1 MITRVAPYF
10 FLRDMLVL
18 GGHKLVEG
26 GEHKHH
32 EHTRRKGCVQDEL
45 QEVFEVPSP
54 HTVIHPGAMMIHL
67 ENV

>member
-1 MITRVAPYF
+1 
-10 FLRDMLVL
+10 MLIL

-32 EHTRRKGCVQDEL
+32 EHPRRQGCVQDEL
-45 QEVFEVPSP
+45 QEVLQVPRP
-54 HTVIHPGAMMIHL
+54 YTVVHPGAMMIHL